1 MSHHRSSNPFASS
14 STHSDSDSDS
24 VSCFVTDLFETRSR
38 LCSCEDTNINPFSGV
53 VCDLHRTEQVLGLG
67 LGFGVEIEPPNN
79 GNSAERVFNFAVG
92 DGSRGLRVVGFGSD
106 SDSSSEEGGDRVGGG
121 FDDFDVRLCWDSLCL
136 EDQRTLNEGFEWE
149 EVEERVNERE
159 DLGLVV
165 DEVEIDGGDDDGN
178 SVGSGF
184 TNAVEE
190 EEEDAGEEALRYLEW
205 EILLAVNN
213 SERNVSNSGL
223 EHEGNAGGADLLTI
237 QDGYV
242 YTAEYDALFG
252 QFLENESALK
262 GSPPAA
268 KSVVESLPLVELS
281 KEELL
286 GKNVACA
293 ICKDEILVEEKVRR
307 LPCSHCYHGDCIL
320 PWLSIRNTCPV
331 CRFEL
336 PTDDPDYEQRKRP
349 SKLQERAKL
358 QKITAG
364 AGTVG
369 VGHLATHYPTIAFL
383 GSATLHSQLF
393 GINHYEHGYQPW
405 KAAWSSQLQNCFSER
420 TDSRMTTI

>member
-1 MSHHRSSNPFASS
+1 MSNHHRSSNPFS

-24 VSCFVTDLFETRSR
+24 VSCFVTDLFETR
-38 LCSCEDTNINPFSGV
+38 LCSCDDDTDINPFSDV
-53 VCDLHRTEQVLGLG
+53 VCDLHRTDHMLGLG
-67 LGFGVEIEPPNN
+67 LGFGVEIDPHSQTN
-79 GNSAERVFNFAVG
+79 GDNHHRDRVFDADRVFNFTVG
-92 DGSRGLRVVGFGSD
+92 DGSSGVRVVGFGLD
-106 SDSSSEEGGDRVGGG
+106 SESSSEEGGIRDGGG
-121 FDDFDVRLCWDSLCL
+121 FEDFDARLCWDSLCL

-165 DEVEIDGGDDDGN
+165 DEVEIEIEGDDGDGN
-178 SVGSGF
+178 SVASGF
-184 TNAVEE
+184 TNAVEEEEEE

-213 SERNVSNSGL
+213 SERNVNGVL
-223 EHEGNAGGADLLTI
+223 EHEGNAVGGADLLTI

-242 YTAEYDALFG
+242 YAAEYDVLFG

-286 GKNVACA
+286 QGKNVACA
-293 ICKDEILVEEKVRR
+293 ICKDEVLLEEKVRR

-320 PWLSIRNTCPV
+320 PWLGIRNTCPV

-336 PTDDPDYEQRKRP
+336 PTDDPDYEQGKV
-349 SKLQERAKL
+349 QRAAHGL
-358 QKITAG
+358 LE
-364 AGTVG
+364 
-369 VGHLATHYPTIAFL
+369 LA
-383 GSATLHSQLF
+383 
-393 GINHYEHGYQPW
+393 
-405 KAAWSSQLQNCFSER
+405 AA
-420 TDSRMTTI
+420 RMQF

>member
-1 MSHHRSSNPFASS
+1 MSHHHRHHHHHHHSSNPFASS
-14 STHSDSDSDS
+14 SHSDSDSDS
-24 VSCFVTDLFETRSR
+24 VSCFVTDLFESRSR
-38 LCSCEDTNINPFSGV
+38 LCSCDDTDINPFSGA

-67 LGFGVEIEPPNN
+67 LGFGVEVHAPSQNDD
-79 GNSAERVFNFAVG
+79 GNRDSVFNF
-92 DGSRGLRVVGFGSD
+92 DGSDGLRVVGFGSD

-136 EDQRTLNEGFEWE
+136 EDQRTLNESFEWE
-149 EVEERVNERE
+149 EVEERVSERE

-165 DEVEIDGGDDDGN
+165 DEVEIEGGDDGN
-178 SVGSGF
+178 SVASGF
-184 TNAVEE
+184 TNAAEEEE

-213 SERNVSNSGL
+213 SERNVNNAGGL
-223 EHEGNAGGADLLTI
+223 EHEGSVGGADLVTI

-242 YTAEYDALFG
+242 YAAEYDVLFG
-252 QFLENESALK
+252 QFLENENALK

-281 KEELL
+281 KEELE
-286 GKNVACA
+286 GKSVACA
-293 ICKDEILVEEKVRR
+293 ICKDEILLEEKVRR

-336 PTDDPDYEQRKRP
+336 PTDDPDYEQRKVH
-349 SKLQERAKL
+349 RAAHGL
-358 QKITAG
+358 LE
-364 AGTVG
+364 
-369 VGHLATHYPTIAFL
+369 LA
-383 GSATLHSQLF
+383 
-393 GINHYEHGYQPW
+393 
-405 KAAWSSQLQNCFSER
+405 AAQMQF
-420 TDSRMTTI
+420 